1 MSFIRPEARAAM
13 MRWREVCV
21 GVAILGLGVWAAQG
35 YGILAWI
42 GYGLCLLGG
51 VVIFTGMQRARFRTG
66 KGGPGVVQVDEG
78 EVMYYGPWWGGSV
91 ALRDVSRIEL
101 AGGGETAVWRLHQ
114 PGQAALV
121 IPTNAE
127 GAEALFDA
135 FATLPGMRTG
145 QMLHALNNRAA
156 AGDHPVVIW
165 SSGAARL
172 H

>member
-1 MSFIRPEARAAM
+1 MSFVRPEARAAM
-13 MRWREVCV
+13 LRWREVLV
-21 GVAILGLGVWAAQG
+21 GLVVLLLGVWMASGFGVLRWVG
-35 YGILAWI
+35 YGVFLI
-42 GYGLCLLGG
+42 GAL
-51 VVIFTGMQRARFRTG
+51 VVFTGVQRARFRTG

-101 AGGGETAVWRLHQ
+101 AGGGDKAVWRLHQ

-145 QMLHALNNRAA
+145 AMLHALNSRAE

>member
-1 MSFIRPEARAAM
+1 MSFIRPEAQAAIL
-13 MRWREVCV
+13 RWREVFV
-21 GVAILGLGVWAAQG
+21 GAGIAALGLWAASGFGLLRWVG
-35 YGILAWI
+35 YGIV
-42 GYGLCLLGG
+42 LLGALVIYTG
-51 VVIFTGMQRARFRTG
+51 VQRARFRTG
-66 KGGPGVVQVDEG
+66 KDGPGTVQVDEG

-101 AGGGETAVWRLHQ
+101 AGGGDTAVWRLYQ
-114 PGQAALV
+114 PGRETLV
-121 IPTNAE
+121 IPTNAD

-145 QMLHALNNRAA
+145 AMLHALNSRTA

-165 SSGAARL
+165 SSGDARV